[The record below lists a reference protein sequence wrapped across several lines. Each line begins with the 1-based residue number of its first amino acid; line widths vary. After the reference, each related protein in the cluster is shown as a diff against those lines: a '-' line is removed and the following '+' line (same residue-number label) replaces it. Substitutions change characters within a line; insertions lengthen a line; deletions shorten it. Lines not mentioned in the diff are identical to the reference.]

1 MTLEPTANAMGSKCK
16 CSFYKHGQTQSL
28 GHPTMSF
35 KAGIVSLLVLG
46 LRAKACLAALL
57 CASNLASL
65 NGGEIYYNVLAA
77 NLFTKLEGVKIPTT
91 CHT

>member
-1 MTLEPTANAMGSKCK
+1 MGKSKYDIANAMGSKCK

-46 LRAKACLAALL
+46 LQAKACPTALF
-57 CASNLASL
+57 CASNLTTL
-65 NGGEIYYNVLAA
+65 HGGEI
-77 NLFTKLEGVKIPTT
+77 
-91 CHT
+91 